1 MSLATP
7 HLRASTRHPT
17 TRTTQRRHRWLTIAL
32 ATAAVLF
39 IGIVIFVAYFIDPP
53 LRAEMERRLNANLKG
68 YTAELAELDFHPL
81 GFGLTLEGLTI
92 RQDKHPKPAVI
103 EIPQFEAS
111 VEWKQLLRL
120 RLVAD
125 VGIVRPKLHID
136 RTQFVSEMKDPVP
149 VEDKGWQEAVESI
162 YPLKINEFRIEDAD
176 VTYID
181 SKDEPPLHLTRLNI
195 IARNIR
201 NVSDGEKDY
210 PSQLWVRSNVFET
223 GSIKIDGDADFLRT
237 PYAAVDTDITL
248 DKIPLDKIK
257 AVANNV
263 NLLMKGGV
271 LSAQGH
277 VEYTPKTKIVQL
289 REAAID
295 GVSIDYE
302 HNPKTVVA
310 EAQRAEQVRETV
322 GDLTETPETIVLI
335 DNFRIRKSQFGYID
349 KTANP
354 DYRLFVKD
362 TDVTLK
368 NFSNKPGAKDSNV
381 AMNGLFMGSGQTK
394 VDATFQPLAKT
405 AEFDL
410 NMAIEPTQLTT
421 MNDMLRAFGNFDV
434 VAGTF
439 AFYSKVSIHDGN
451 IRGWVKPMF
460 EDMNVYSPGQD
471 ANKGFLHQV
480 YENVLEGVKVLFEN
494 SRETVAT
501 ETTISGRVENPRTST
516 WDILINLAKNAF
528 VRAIVPG
535 FETRV
540 GKDIGVADTI
550 TAEPAPKPAGKD

>member
-1 MSLATP
+1 MAT
-7 HLRASTRHPT
+7 
-17 TRTTQRRHRWLTIAL
+17 IG
-32 ATAAVLF
+32 VLF
-39 IGIVIFVAYFIDPP
+39 MGVVIFVAYFIDPP

-120 RLVAD
+120 QLVAD
-125 VGIVRPKLHID
+125 VAIVRPKLHVD

-162 YPLKINEFRIEDAD
+162 YPLEINEFRIEDAD
-176 VTYID
+176 ITYID
-181 SKDEPPLHLTRLNI
+181 SKDEPPLHLTRFNLV
-195 IARNIR
+195 ARDIR

-210 PSQLWVRSNVFET
+210 PSELWVQSNVFET
-223 GSIKIDGDADFLRT
+223 GSFKIDGDADFLRT

-257 AVANNV
+257 AIANNV

-271 LSAQGH
+271 LTAQGH
-277 VEYTPKTKIVQL
+277 VEYTPTTKVVQL

-302 HNPKTVVA
+302 HNPKTVAA
-310 EAQRAEQVRETV
+310 EAKRAEQVRETV
-322 GDLTETPETIVLI
+322 GDLTETPETIVLV
-335 DNFRIRKSQFGYID
+335 DTFRIRKSQFGYID
-349 KTANP
+349 KTAEP

-381 AMNGLFMGSGQTK
+381 ALKGMFMGSGPTT

-434 VAGTF
+434 VGGTF

-471 ANKGFLHQV
+471 SNKGFFHQV
-480 YENVLEGVKVLFEN
+480 YENVIEGVKVLFEN

-501 ETTISGRVENPRTST
+501 ETTITGRVENPRTST
-516 WDILINLAKNAF
+516 WDILVNLARNAF
-528 VRAIVPG
+528 VSAIVPG
-535 FETRV
+535 FESRV
-540 GKDIGVADTI
+540 GKDIGVRTEKSDTI
-550 TAEPAPKPAGKD
+550 TAEPEPKPRKKD